1 MILLNGH
8 SLTPSKRIPL
18 ESMSLKL
25 KERESTADIVP
36 ADMTGITMQSWMKDD
51 TEPGKNIVWRV
62 VKIQQAYADRTPTV
76 TLEHAIGTL
85 RDRILF
91 GEITAETITGVSG
104 ATTCTALQAVNY
116 ILARQSDWV
125 LDSFDYSSVTNA
137 YKFDGDNLFDALER
151 VSETLE
157 DPWWSYDTTVYPFK
171 ISITHKQSG
180 TACEMRPGRNL
191 VSVNRTI
198 DKNGMYTRFWPIG
211 KEDLHIPGNY
221 VEKNVSL
228 YGAIDH
234 VETDIT
240 KETAAE
246 LTAWANDRLNRHA
259 EPRVTT
265 TADGLELAE
274 ATGEPLDKLKLGR
287 ICRMPLPE
295 YGTTIEERITELNYR
310 DKIHQPEVVRI
321 TMGNQQD
328 DIMKLI
334 ADEMKNGA
342 GPIGS
347 GRGGGG
353 GRGGAR
359 QLKEDHAW
367 FEDTDEHVAMV
378 AEGIIGVDASG
389 NPNWTRLAAL
399 IVDGTGIHAN
409 VHDLLDEIIY
419 QNADIEVN
427 EQGITTLVSKT
438 GINSLGQSETLYSR
452 IQQNAESISL
462 KVSKGSVISEINQ
475 TAETVRI
482 SASKIDLDGY
492 VTASELSTTNA
503 AISNLTSGVTT
514 ASSLKATAINAVSGF
529 TYQNHAVSF
538 KSVTI
543 GGTQYHLMG
552 YQ

>member
-8 SLTPSKRIPL
+8 SLTPVKRMRPETQPL
-18 ESMSLKL
+18 TL
-25 KERESTADIVP
+25 KERDSTSSLTLADT
-36 ADMTGITMQSWMKDD
+36 DGITMTSWMQDD
-51 TEPGKNIVWRV
+51 TDPGEGIVWRV
-62 VKIQQAYADRTPTV
+62 RSIQDEFGTGTATV
-76 TLEHAIGTL
+76 QLEHIINTL
-85 RDRILF
+85 RDKILF

-116 ILARQSDWV
+116 ILAQQSDWV
-125 LDSFDYSSVTNA
+125 LDDFDYSSVTNA

-191 VSVNRTI
+191 VSVSRTI

-211 KEDLHIPGNY
+211 KEDLHISGNY

-228 YGAIDH
+228 YGVIDH

-240 KETAAE
+240 RETVAE

-265 TADGLELAE
+265 TADGLELAN
-274 ATGEPLDKLKLGR
+274 ATGEPLDRLTLGR

-295 YGTTIEERITELNYR
+295 YGTTIEERINELNYR
-310 DKIHQPEVVRI
+310 DKIHQPTVVRV

-334 ADEMKNGA
+334 ADEMKNGG

-359 QLKEDHAW
+359 QQKEDHAW

-438 GINSLGQSETLYSR
+438 GINSLGQSETLYSK
-452 IQQNAESISL
+452 IQQNADSISL

-482 SASKIDLDGY
+482 SASRIDLDGY
-492 VTASELSTTNA
+492 VTASQLASTNA
-503 AISNLTSGVTT
+503 EISNLTSGVTT